1 MNFKWA
7 TTAVVVIGAL
17 AAWWMAASKSDR
29 VGPAKKEIEASA
41 PVDARGAALA
51 KEITRLHDR
60 AGSGVSPRLAR
71 NLFHFV
77 THAPRPAPVAL
88 VVNRASDAA
97 ASMPQPALKLIGVA
111 EDTGATGL
119 IRTAIISGP
128 GQVYVVKE
136 GDRVT
141 SRYLVARISADVVE
155 LRDLSNVRSNAID
168 EARGDAG
175 FRRLALK

>member
-7 TTAVVVIGAL
+7 TTAVIVVGAL

-29 VGPAKKEIEASA
+29 VGPAKKEI
-41 PVDARGAALA
+41 
-51 KEITRLHDR
+51 TRLRDR
-60 AGSGVSPRLAR
+60 AGTGVSPRVAR

-77 THAPRPAPVAL
+77 TPAPRPVPVAL
-88 VVNRASDAA
+88 VVNRASDTA
-97 ASMPQPALKLIGVA
+97 ASLPQPALKLIGVA
-111 EDTGATGL
+111 EDAGATGL
-119 IRTAIISGP
+119 IRTAIIAGP

-155 LRDLSNVRSNAID
+155 LQDLGNVRSNAID

>member
-7 TTAVVVIGAL
+7 TTVVIVVGAVVV
-17 AAWWMAASKSDR
+17 WRMAASKPDR
-29 VGPAKKEIEASA
+29 AGAATVDIDVPAR
-41 PVDARGAALA
+41 VDARGAALA
-51 KEITRLHDR
+51 REIGRLHDR
-60 AGSGVSPRLAR
+60 VGAGVSPRLAR

-77 THAPRPAPVAL
+77 PPPPRPAPVAL
-88 VVNRASDAA
+88 VVHAVSDLPLAL
-97 ASMPQPALKLIGVA
+97 PQPALQLIGVA
-111 EDTGATGL
+111 EDTSASGL

-136 GDRVT
+136 GERVT

-155 LRDLSNVRSNAID
+155 LQDVTNVRSNAVD
-168 EARGDAG
+168 DVRDAD

>member
-7 TTAVVVIGAL
+7 TTAVIVVGAL

-29 VGPAKKEIEASA
+29 VGPAKMDIEASV

-51 KEITRLHDR
+51 KEVTRLHDR
-60 AGSGVSPRLAR
+60 AAAGVSPRLVR

-77 THAPRPAPVAL
+77 TAPPRPAPVAL
-88 VVNRASDAA
+88 VVNRASVAA
-97 ASMPQPALKLIGVA
+97 PSLPQPTLTLIGVA
-111 EDTGATGL
+111 EDAGATGP

-136 GDRVT
+136 GERVT
-141 SRYLVARISADVVE
+141 PRYLVARISADVVE
-155 LRDLSNVRSNAID
+155 LQDLSNVRSNAVD

>member
-1 MNFKWA
+1 MNVKW
-7 TTAVVVIGAL
+7 TTTVVIVVGAL
-17 AAWWMAASKSDR
+17 AVWRIAASTPDR
-29 VGPAKKEIEASA
+29 AGPARVDLDAPA

-51 KEITRLHDR
+51 KEIARLHDR
-60 AGSGVSPRLAR
+60 AGAGVPPRLAR

-77 THAPRPAPVAL
+77 TPPPRPAPVAL

-97 ASMPQPALKLIGVA
+97 AVLPQPALTLIGVA
-111 EDTGATGL
+111 EDTAASGV

-136 GDRVT
+136 GERVT

-155 LRDLSNVRSNAID
+155 LQDLSRVRSNAVD